1 MVLVKQENGELMVTT
16 QTTERATVRLVCA
29 DCGREYPLDQ
39 PRYRCDCGGL
49 LDVRQPL
56 EALRGVVSRGV
67 FDRRLGSRD
76 PLDRSG
82 VWRFRELLGDY
93 GPDEIVSKPE
103 GRGNLYE
110 DDRLTAW
117 AGAGRFWLKHEG
129 ENPTGSF
136 KDRGMT
142 VGMTQARRLGAR
154 IVACASSGNTSASLA
169 AYAASAGLTALTFV
183 PEGKVSL
190 AKLAQTVAYGARVIQ
205 VRGDFDAAMR
215 LVQDVANDRE
225 NGVYLLNSIN
235 PFRLEGQKTILFD
248 ALQALDWQAPDVIA
262 LPGGNLGNTAA
273 FGKALGELLDLGL
286 IDRLP
291 RLVVVQAAGAAPFAT
306 AFAGGFAAPWEPV
319 QAETLATAIRIGDP
333 VSFPRARRAIERTG
347 GLVAAVPDEAIMEA
361 KAAIDRAGI
370 GCEPASAATLAGVRA
385 LVAAG
390 TLPPEASVLGILTG
404 HLLKDSEAVAAW
416 HGADPPPPGANPPF
430 TIDPTPEAVKALL
443 RAA

>member
-1 MVLVKQENGELMVTT
+1 MRGGGAMVTA
-16 QTTERATVRLVCA
+16 ERATVRLVCA
-29 DCGREYPLDQ
+29 ECGAEYPLDQ

-56 EALRGVVSRGV
+56 DALRGQISQEL
-67 FDRRLGSRD
+67 FDGRLGSRD
-76 PLDRSG
+76 RRDQSG

-93 GPDEIVSKPE
+93 TPEEIVTKPE

-110 DDRLTAW
+110 DARLTGW
-117 AGAGRFWLKHEG
+117 AGVGRLWLKHEG

-154 IVACASSGNTSASLA
+154 TVACASSGNTSAALA
-169 AYAASAGLTALTFV
+169 AYAASAGLTALAFV
-183 PEGKVSL
+183 PEGKVAL
-190 AKLAQTVAYGARVIQ
+190 AKIAQTLAYGARVIQ

-215 LVQDVANDRE
+215 LVQEVARAPE
-225 NGVYLLNSIN
+225 HGVYLLNSIN

-248 ALQALDWQAPDVIA
+248 ALQALGWRAPDAIA

-273 FGKALGELLDLGL
+273 FGKALAELRDLGL

-291 RLVVVQAAGAAPFAT
+291 RLVVVQAAGAAPFAR
-306 AFAGGFAAPWEPV
+306 AFAGGFADGSFAAV
-319 QAETLATAIRIGDP
+319 RAETLATAIRIGDP
-333 VSFPRARRAIERTG
+333 VSYPRARRAIALTG
-347 GLVAAVPDEAIMEA
+347 GIVTTVGDEAIMRA
-361 KAAIDRAGI
+361 KAAIDAAGI

-390 TLPPEASVLGILTG
+390 ALPADAAVLGILTG
-404 HLLKDSEAVAAW
+404 HLLKDGEAVVAY
-416 HGADPPPPGANPPF
+416 HGATPPPPGANPPL
-430 TIDPTPEAVKALL
+430 TIDPTLDGVKALL
-443 RAA
+443 DAR